1 MKAVA
6 AAVFLLNV
14 TLATSGAIDLRAR
27 STSSSKQFTIYCE
40 NAALRAQITT
50 FVEEVKRGVLSV
62 LGQPDRWRIPIVVAV
77 EHSLRPRPVSVRF
90 AETPDGPT
98 IQLHASYGDDPAADP
113 LQRHLIRAILLDF
126 IYRDRARPEAGQPY
140 VEAPWWF
147 IAGTLETLRRRDQGI
162 PADLYRRL
170 VETNKLPSIEQ
181 FLAGRGDELGGT
193 AAAFD
198 AACALAFVQLLRE
211 QTDGPARLATLL
223 RTWPDEHRDPI
234 LALNRAFPA
243 LGAGT
248 EGLQRWWTL
257 NFARFAASDR
267 YRGLSAEDTD
277 RELQALL
284 EFDIVRD
291 KAGSTERFALGQ
303 WREFMKLPGARA
315 ALTTQHRQ
323 IVALATRANAL
334 LRPVVAGYEEIFAR
348 LARGST
354 RGLAER
360 IHKVEIYRTTVLQRS
375 SDIAYYLN
383 WFEATQLGVRSQAF
397 DEYLRRARQAESTPA
412 LGTTGKAIAEYLD
425 ELEKEF

>member
-6 AAVFLLNV
+6 AALLAA
-14 TLATSGAIDLRAR
+14 TLAAPAAVDLRAR
-27 STSSSKQFTIYCE
+27 STSSSKQFIIYCE
-40 NAALRAQITT
+40 EPALRAQVTT
-50 FVEEVKRGVLSV
+50 FVEEVKRDVLSL
-62 LGQPDRWRIPIVVAV
+62 LGQPDRWRIPVVV
-77 EHSLRPRPVSVRF
+77 VIEHTANPRPVSVRL

-98 IQLHASYGDDPAADP
+98 IQLHASYGSDPGTDP
-113 LQRHLIRAILLDF
+113 LQRHLIRAVLLDF
-126 IYRDRARPEAGQPY
+126 IYRDRARPEPGQPY

-147 IAGTLETLRRRDQGI
+147 VAGTLESLRRRDHGI
-162 PADLYRRL
+162 PSDLYRRL

-198 AACALAFVQLLRE
+198 AACALAFVQLLLE
-211 QTDGPARLATLL
+211 QTDGPTRLATLL
-223 RTWPDEHRDPI
+223 RTWPDEHGDPI
-234 LALNRAFPA
+234 RALNRAFPA
-243 LGAGT
+243 LGVGT
-248 EGLQRWWTL
+248 DGLQRWWTL
-257 NFARFAASDR
+257 NFARFATSDR

-284 EFDIVRD
+284 EFDIVRN

-323 IVALATRANAL
+323 IVALAARANAL
-334 LRPVVAGYEEIFAR
+334 LRPVLASYEEIFAR

-360 IHKVEIYRTTVLQRS
+360 IHRAEIYRSAVLHRT
-375 SDIAYYLN
+375 SDIADYLN
-383 WFEATQLGVRSQAF
+383 WFEATQLGVRSTAF
-397 DEYLRRARQAESTPA
+397 DEYLRRARQVEAAPA
-412 LGTTGKAIAEYLD
+412 PGTTGKAIAEYLD